1 MDFVTIV
8 AVLAIFQFIVFSV
21 LVGKARETYGV
32 KAPAVQGHEMFDR
45 AFRVQM
51 NTLEQLVCFLPAL
64 LLANLYYSDGF
75 VALLGSVYL
84 VGRLIYRQAY
94 VKDPSTRTVGFVL
107 SLLPTVVLLIAAF
120 TGAITA

>member
-8 AVLAIFQFIVFSV
+8 AALAILQFAFFSV
-21 LVGKARETYGV
+21 LVGQARGTYGV

-64 LLANLYYSDGF
+64 LMANMYYPDGF
-75 VALLGSVYL
+75 VALVGAVYL
-84 VGRLIYRQAY
+84 VGRIIYRQAY
-94 VKDPSTRTVGFVL
+94 IKDPATRAVGFVM
-107 SLLPTVVLLIAAF
+107 SLVPTLLLLIATLF
-120 TGAITA
+120 GALTA